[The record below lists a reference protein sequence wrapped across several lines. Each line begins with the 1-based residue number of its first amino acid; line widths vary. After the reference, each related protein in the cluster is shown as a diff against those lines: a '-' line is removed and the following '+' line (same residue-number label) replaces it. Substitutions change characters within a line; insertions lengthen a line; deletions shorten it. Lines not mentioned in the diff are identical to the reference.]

1 MSVGKWKI
9 WMTGATAQI
18 DAALVHLRVGIERTR
33 SLLIFTVISQ
43 TRSEPQKLAFYEV
56 L

>member
-1 MSVGKWKI
+1 LSCRWTRDHYWI
-9 WMTGATAQI
+9 YHERP
-18 DAALVHLRVGIERTR
+18 AAPILADDIERTR
-33 SLLIFTVISQ
+33 SLLIVTVISQ

>member
-1 MSVGKWKI
+1 VTTIGSTTSAAAAPI
-9 WMTGATAQI
+9 LADDTG
-18 DAALVHLRVGIERTR
+18 LGIERTR

-43 TRSEPQKLAFYEV
+43 TRSEPRKLAFYEV